1 MKESPMKLDLI
12 PATTLREDDTLRD
25 ALKVIEDNSWKI
37 VVITD
42 RHGKMAGIVSAGDLR
57 KSLLH
62 GHSVASPLR
71 GVMNR
76 KPVSLTVKN
85 RLDSPKNFHHLF
97 DDLKRRYGNSAV
109 LYALIPVTTK
119 DKKILG
125 LISLGRLTT
134 EEARL
139 GPSYGRRVLVVGGA
153 GYIGSV
159 LTRELIQNGWR
170 VRVLD
175 KLLYTKNSLNGLPR
189 EKFTL
194 IKGDAH
200 NIDTLVK
207 AVEEV
212 DAVVYLAELV
222 GDPACSLAP
231 QTTLKTNYLAVNSIA
246 HLCSHLNINRFVY
259 VSSCSTY
266 GASKNIGDLLT
277 EESPLEPVSLYARMK
292 VLVEQSIL
300 LVRHLPNPLFAPTIL
315 RLGTV
320 FGYSYRPRFDLVV
333 NTFVKNAWQNG
344 KIEVKGGDQWRP
356 NVHVSDV
363 ARAILTV
370 LEAPVE
376 KVRGQ
381 IFNVG
386 SNANNHTINDLA
398 DFVKKVFPSVK
409 ILKRKKAVDKRNY
422 RVDFSKIEKT
432 LGFKAKISVQE
443 GMFELKRALEQNGFA
458 TKDLDESRFNNMKR
472 LKELN
477 LA

>member
-1 MKESPMKLDLI
+1 MKLDLI

-25 ALKVIEDNSWKI
+25 ALKAIEDNSWKI

-42 RHGKMAGIVSAGDLR
+42 RHGKMTGIVSAGDLR

-62 GHSVASPLR
+62 GHSMASPLH

-76 KPVSLTVKN
+76 APVSLTVKN
-85 RLDSPKNFHHLF
+85 RLDSPKNFHRLF

-109 LYALIPVTTK
+109 LYALVPVTTK

-125 LISLGRLTT
+125 LISLERLTT
-134 EEARL
+134 QKARL

-159 LTRELIQNGWR
+159 LTRWLIENGWH

-175 KLLYTKNSLNGLPR
+175 KLLYTKDSLNGLPR

-207 AVEEV
+207 AVDEV

-222 GDPACSLAP
+222 GDPTCSLAP

-246 HLCSHLNINRFVY
+246 HLCSHLNINRFIY

-266 GASKNIGDLLT
+266 GASKNIGNLLT

-300 LVRHLPNPLFAPTIL
+300 LIRHLPNPLFAPTIL

-370 LEAPVE
+370 LEAPAE

-386 SNANNHTINDLA
+386 SNANNHTINELA
-398 DFVKKVFPSVK
+398 DFTKKVFPSVK